1 VDLRAV
7 FAEGPS
13 KALDLGGDW
22 WGLDFREE
30 GRVEFCCG
38 GVPFFDC
45 LSRSG
50 LDPCVSI
57 GGEADAIP
65 RRAGA
70 YGFDL
75 DDVRLAAGAVVGED
89 DVRSNAPHMLHGVV
103 NFGCR

>member
-1 VDLRAV
+1 MQCRSCAIASGRVNPRSSAAFGARRVAQSSVIAWISGLCSQKAPITAAV
-7 FAEGPS
+7 TPPQ
-13 KALDLGGDW
+13 ALDLGGDW

-65 RRAGA
+65 
-70 YGFDL
+70 
-75 DDVRLAAGAVVGED
+75 
-89 DVRSNAPHMLHGVV
+89 
-103 NFGCR
+103 